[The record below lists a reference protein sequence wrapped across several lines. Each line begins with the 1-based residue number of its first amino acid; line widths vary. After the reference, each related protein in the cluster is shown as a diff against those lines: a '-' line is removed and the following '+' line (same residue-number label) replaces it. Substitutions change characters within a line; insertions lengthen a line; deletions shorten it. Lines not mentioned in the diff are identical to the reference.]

1 MAKLTAR
8 FEMEDRVSKKLR
20 KIQNGFRAL
29 EKYRKMAQRN
39 SAIDIRK
46 ESKTVLSTIDRIQKS
61 IKKKLGAQTISIS
74 AEDNASTVIQKV
86 QTQLQGLPASVSI
99 KIGAN
104 DQATEKFERLREFVA
119 GFKGFT
125 IMLSAED
132 RVSPAVQK
140 IQRYM
145 ETALKN
151 GYSVTIRVI
160 DHVMK
165 TVGRISAGI
174 GALTQKDNQIQLTLN
189 DQVSKKLDELQ
200 KKIDSFGKLK
210 TAEKTASPS
219 AKKAESKKGEEK
231 EGGSLWGN
239 LVEEGKKK
247 IKEKLDEKVTEYKEA
262 VIDRVTQKF
271 EKFNPEKILDDKFY
285 ALLDKV
291 FGPEEKTP
299 AENACCCNGLNPGA
313 GGAAES
319 GGGGLLDSFIS
330 EGTVGI
336 NNAIEELKNTFLKE
350 FEHFTPESI
359 TSKLE
364 SYTESIT
371 SKMTALAEKFSPD
384 TILAELDKFT
394 TSFMGK
400 VDEIATKFSPET
412 ILTELDKFTT
422 SFMGK
427 VDEIATKFSPETI
440 LTELDKFTTSFMSKV
455 DAIATKFS
463 PETILTE
470 LDKFT
475 TSFMSKVDAIAT
487 KF

>member
-29 EKYRKMAQRN
+29 EKYRKMVQRK
-39 SAIDIRK
+39 SAIDVRK
-46 ESKTVLSTIDRIQKS
+46 ESKTVLRTIDRIQKS
-61 IKKKLGAQTISIS
+61 LKKKLGAQMISIS
-74 AEDNASTVIQKV
+74 TEDKASSIIQQV
-86 QTQLQGLPASVSI
+86 NVQLQGLPSSVSI
-99 KIGAN
+99 KIDAS
-104 DQATEKFERLREFVA
+104 DQATEKFERLRELVA

-132 RVSPAVQK
+132 QVLPAVQK

-174 GALTQKDNQIQLTLN
+174 DALTGKDNKLELAIN
-189 DQVSKKLDELQ
+189 DKVSNKLDSLQ
-200 KKIDSFGKLK
+200 KRIDSMGSSGPS
-210 TAEKTASPS
+210 EKGAPS
-219 AKKAESKKGEEK
+219 A
-231 EGGSLWGN
+231 GGNTGDIASMF
-239 LVEEGKKK
+239 
-247 IKEKLDEKVTEYKEA
+247 D
-262 VIDRVTQKF
+262 
-271 EKFNPEKILDDKFY
+271 PE
-285 ALLDKV
+285 
-291 FGPEEKTP
+291 
-299 AENACCCNGLNPGA
+299 
-313 GGAAES
+313 
-319 GGGGLLDSFIS
+319 
-330 EGTVGI
+330 
-336 NNAIEELKNTFLKE
+336 
-350 FEHFTPESI
+350 
-359 TSKLE
+359 
-364 SYTESIT
+364 
-371 SKMTALAEKFSPD
+371 
-384 TILAELDKFT
+384 TILTALDKFAA
-394 TSFMGK
+394 SFMEK

-422 SFMGK
+422 SFMNK

-463 PETILTE
+463 PETILAQ

-475 TSFMSKVDAIAT
+475 TSFMSKVDGIAT
-487 KF
+487 KFSPETILSQLDKFTTSFMSKVDGIATKFSPETILSQLD

>member
-61 IKKKLGAQTISIS
+61 IKKKLGAQMISIS

-132 RVSPAVQK
+132 QVSPAVQK

-174 GALTQKDNQIQLTLN
+174 DALTQKDNLIQLTLN

-210 TAEKTASPS
+210 TVEKTASPS
-219 AKKAESKKGEEK
+219 AKKAESKKER
-231 EGGSLWGN
+231 
-239 LVEEGKKK
+239 KKK
-247 IKEKLDEKVTEYKEA
+247 A
-262 VIDRVTQKF
+262 V
-271 EKFNPEKILDDKFY
+271 P
-285 ALLDKV
+285 
-291 FGPEEKTP
+291 
-299 AENACCCNGLNPGA
+299 
-313 GGAAES
+313 S
-319 GGGGLLDSFIS
+319 GETS
-330 EGTVGI
+330 
-336 NNAIEELKNTFLKE
+336 LKKAKRR
-350 FEHFTPESI
+350 
-359 TSKLE
+359 SKK
-364 SYTESIT
+364 S
-371 SKMTALAEKFSPD
+371 
-384 TILAELDKFT
+384 
-394 TSFMGK
+394 
-400 VDEIATKFSPET
+400 
-412 ILTELDKFTT
+412 
-422 SFMGK
+422 
-427 VDEIATKFSPETI
+427 
-440 LTELDKFTTSFMSKV
+440 
-455 DAIATKFS
+455 
-463 PETILTE
+463 
-470 LDKFT
+470 
-475 TSFMSKVDAIAT
+475 
-487 KF
+487 

>member
-39 SAIDIRK
+39 SSIDIRK
-46 ESKTVLSTIDRIQKS
+46 ESKTVLRTIDRIQKS
-61 IKKKLGAQTISIS
+61 IKKKLGAQMISIS

-86 QTQLQGLPASVSI
+86 QTQLQGLPSSVSI

-104 DQATEKFERLREFVA
+104 DQATEKFERLRELVA

-132 RVSPAVQK
+132 QVSPAVQK

-145 ETALKN
+145 ETALQN

-174 GALTQKDNQIQLTLN
+174 DALTQNDNQIQLTLN

-200 KKIDSFGKLK
+200 KKMDSFWKLK
-210 TAEKTASPS
+210 TAEKTAPPS
-219 AKKAESKKGEEK
+219 AKKAESKKGEGK
-231 EGGSLWGN
+231 EGGSFWGN

-299 AENACCCNGLNPGA
+299 AENVGCCCKGLNPGSV
-313 GGAAES
+313 GSAES

-330 EGTVGI
+330 EGTAGI
-336 NNAIEELKNTFLKE
+336 SNAIEELKSTFLKE

-371 SKMTALAEKFSPD
+371 SKMTALAEKFSPE
-384 TILAELDKFT
+384 TILTELDKFSS
-394 TSFMGK
+394 SFMGK

-427 VDEIATKFSPETI
+427 VD
-440 LTELDKFTTSFMSKV
+440 
-455 DAIATKFS
+455 AIATKFS

-470 LDKFT
+470 LD
-475 TSFMSKVDAIAT
+475 
-487 KF
+487 